1 MACFP
6 LLLLRM
12 DFIGSG
18 TNSSVRAFSIPRFV
32 SIVLSSYFLLHTCIS
47 KSTKINL
54 KSTKIVLSDAAKHT
68 FHFFR

>member
-6 LLLLRM
+6 LLLRM

-32 SIVLSSYFLLHTCIS
+32 SIVLSSYFLLPVFLNQLC
-47 KSTKINL
+47 KINS

>member
-6 LLLLRM
+6 LLLRM

-32 SIVLSSYFLLHTCIS
+32 SIVLSSYFLLPVFL
-47 KSTKINL
+47 NQL
-54 KSTKIVLSDAAKHT
+54 KQI
-68 FHFFR
+68 